1 VGNDWLPS
9 RTLYEKWTV
18 EIYRSKRFGGVS
30 NLMGE
35 IVAVFVMTVGY
46 T

>member
-1 VGNDWLPS
+1 MRNGRRRYTDQ
-9 RTLYEKWTV
+9 RG
-18 EIYRSKRFGGVS
+18 FGGVS